1 MKYLATTTGIIFLLV
16 FLRLVLPIPA
26 DALEHSFLENF
37 HYRAY
42 CDSVNTTA
50 WWHSLGEIGEL
61 KLWPFHMDVVGN
73 LPFPDQRT
81 SGVAVSGNHA
91 YVTIR
96 GYGLRV
102 IDISDPG
109 NPVQI
114 GGCATSGAA
123 YAVAVDGDYAYV
135 ADGLNGLRVID
146 ISNPSSPAVVGGYG
160 EGVDYRGVT
169 ISGDYAYVAAGAAGL
184 VVINI
189 SNPAS
194 PTLAGQ
200 RDTPGFAL
208 EVAVSGDYAYVA
220 DNGSGM
226 QIIGISDPAHPDS
239 VVTYATPDSAKGVV
253 VSGDC
258 AFVAV
263 YNYGLEV
270 VGITNPVAPFF
281 KGRRD
286 TPGTAIA
293 VDVTGDYAYV
303 ADGPAGLQAIDISE
317 PTEPTWKDGCPTSD
331 FATKVVVCGEYAYVT
346 DRLGGFKVIHI
357 ADATLPPLW
366 AGNLAISVQGQAVDI
381 AGDYAYLVT
390 GSNFL
395 VVNIRYPSALDTVGS
410 FGPVTGTLTDVAVS
424 GDYAYVT
431 ALSYGLWV
439 LDISNPD
446 GPFVAGS
453 CPDSG
458 GCNGVAVVGDYAY
471 LAAGTAGLVVVN
483 ISNPAH
489 PVVAGSCGTS
499 GYAYNVAVSGDYAY
513 VADGTGG
520 LAIIDITSPTSPVP
534 VTSFATSDIAHGVDV
549 SGDLAYV
556 AAGAQGL
563 VIVNIS
569 SPQSP
574 SLVSVCDISGS
585 AHSVVVIGRH
595 AFVCRYLALYVVNVR
610 NPGSPTIVGSYPT
623 QAECYGI
630 AISGDY
636 AFLPED
642 PVGLEVVQV
651 YQRQFDLQRNQGQ
664 SLVFFA
670 SEQEIS
676 AARVFTAQADSI
688 YWYVSADSGANWT
701 YVPTDDQWHPLD
713 PPGHALL
720 WRSRHFYRIFGE
732 NPTCSTVE
740 IEWKYSFAEI
750 DSVKDVPE
758 DEGGWV
764 RVRFN
769 RSGLDFA
776 GGGGGGREGSNQ
788 SGGSKT
794 SGGPFGA
801 TQTGAISTYFTHRR
815 VDDIG
820 AIGKLFEKGK
830 RVEPDKPVTMNVGD
844 GTDTMFELP
853 SSMGGA
859 QAYVMDGHSYYV
871 SEGSGGFPP
880 GIWETVG
887 GVPATQ
893 QEQYY
898 SLVPTVADSMST
910 LRYTVY
916 CVTAHTGTPTAYYI
930 SPPDSGYSRDN
941 LPPRQPTG
949 LKGDYGYPPPKLFM
963 SWGRNSEK
971 DFSHYSV
978 YKGTSEDFV
987 PNETNRIGTPWDT
1000 SFVDNGFDPNLRN
1013 YYKVSA
1019 WDIHE
1024 NQGVFSLLRP
1034 EDITSVGTP
1043 PAVPAVT
1050 MLEQNMPNPFN
1061 PATVIRF
1068 SILQAGWVVLRVYD
1082 VAGRPVRTLV
1092 DGVRST
1098 GWYEARWDGRD
1109 DYEHVVPSGVY
1120 LYKLTAPWYA
1130 ETRKMVLIK

>member
-1 MKYLATTTGIIFLLV
+1 MKRLATAMSIVFLLV
-16 FLRLVLPIPA
+16 LLPMILPPSA
-26 DALEHSFLENF
+26 GALQHNF
-37 HYRAY
+37 IEDFGSRTYR
-42 CDSVNTTA
+42 DSVNTTA
-50 WWHSLGEIGEL
+50 WWHSFGETGEL

-73 LPFPDQRT
+73 LPLSGQTT
-81 SGVAVSGNHA
+81 SGVAISGNHA
-91 YVTIR
+91 FVTIR
-96 GYGLRV
+96 SYGLRV

-114 GGCATSGAA
+114 GACATSGGA
-123 YAVAVDGDYAYV
+123 YAVAIDGDYAYV

-146 ISNPSSPAVVGGYG
+146 ISNPGSPAVVGGYG

-169 ISGDYAYVAAGAAGL
+169 VSGDYAYVAAGTSGL
-184 VVINI
+184 VVVDI
-189 SNPAS
+189 SNPVS

-200 RDTPGFAL
+200 RDTPGFAF

-239 VVTYATPDSAKGVV
+239 VITYATPDSATGIA

-258 AFVAV
+258 AFMAV

-270 VGITNPVAPFF
+270 VDITNPVAPFF

-303 ADGPAGLQAIDISE
+303 ADGLAGLQTIDISE
-317 PTEPTWKDGCPTSD
+317 LAEPTWRDSCHTSD
-331 FATKVVVCGEYAYVT
+331 YATKVVVCGEYAYVT
-346 DRLGGFKVIHI
+346 DRLGGFKIIHI
-357 ADATLPPLW
+357 ADATLPPLL

-390 GSNFL
+390 GSNFF
-395 VVNIRYPSALDTVGS
+395 VVNIRYPYAPDTVGS
-410 FGPVTGTLTDVAVS
+410 FGPITGTLTDIAVS

-431 ALSYGLWV
+431 ALSYGLRV
-439 LDISNPD
+439 LDISNSD
-446 GPFVAGS
+446 GPFIAGN
-453 CPDSG
+453 CAVSG
-458 GCNGVAVVGDYAY
+458 GCNG
-471 LAAGTAGLVVVN
+471 
-483 ISNPAH
+483 
-489 PVVAGSCGTS
+489 
-499 GYAYNVAVSGDYAY
+499 VAVSGDYAY
-513 VADGTGG
+513 VAAGTSGLVVVDISDPALPVVAGNCGTSGYAYDVAVSGNFAYVANGSGG
-520 LAIIDITSPTSPVP
+520 LFIINISSPIDPAPVA
-534 VTSFATSDIAHGVDV
+534 SLATSDIARGVDV

-556 AAGAQGL
+556 AAGMQGL

-569 SPQSP
+569 NPGSP
-574 SLVSVCDISGS
+574 SPVSVCDIAGI
-585 AHSVVVIGRH
+585 AHSVVVVGRH
-595 AFVCRYLALYVVNVR
+595 AFVCRYAALYIVNVG
-610 NPGSPTIVGSYPT
+610 NPGSPAIVGTYPT

-630 AISGDY
+630 AISGDH
-636 AFLPED
+636 AFLAED
-642 PVGLEVVQV
+642 LVGFAVVQV

-701 YVPTDDQWHPLD
+701 YVPTDGEWHPLD

-720 WRSRHFYRIFGE
+720 WRSRHFYRIYGE
-732 NPTCSTVE
+732 NPTCSDVE

-769 RSGLDFA
+769 RSGLDLA
-776 GGGGGGREGSNQ
+776 GGGRSGVGLNAAGGGKASDG
-788 SGGSKT
+788 T
-794 SGGPFGA
+794 FGV
-801 TQTGAISTYFTHRR
+801 TQTDAIRNYFTHRR
-815 VDDIG
+815 IDDIG
-820 AIGKLFEKGK
+820 AIGKLLEKGK
-830 RVEPDKPVTMNVGD
+830 RVEPGKPITTNAGD
-844 GTDTMFELP
+844 GTDMTLELP

-859 QAYVMDGHSYYV
+859 QAFVMDGHYYYV

-887 GVPATQ
+887 SVPATQ

-898 SLVPTVADSMST
+898 SLVPTVADSTSA
-910 LRYTVY
+910 LRFTVY
-916 CVTAHTGTPTAYYI
+916 CVTAHTGTPTAYFI

-941 LPPRQPTG
+941 LPPRQPG
-949 LKGDYGYPPPKLFM
+949 GIKGDYGYPPPRLFM
-963 SWGRNSEK
+963 SWGRNGEK

-1000 SFVDNGFDPNLRN
+1000 SFVDGGFDPNIRN

-1024 NQGVFSLLRP
+1024 NEGVFSLLRP

-1043 PAVPAVT
+1043 PAVPVVT

-1068 SILQAGWVVLRVYD
+1068 SILQPGRVVLRVYD

-1092 DGVRST
+1092 DDVRGT
-1098 GWYEARWDGRD
+1098 DWYEVRWDGRD
-1109 DYEHVVPSGVY
+1109 DYGHGVPSGVY

-1130 ETRKMVLIK
+1130 ETKKMLLIK